1 MKFGLFT
8 MPKSLLVSEPE
19 IITKGV
25 IAYQRALPPQS
36 NSLPKRPNAQES
48 LRTATAMLEV
58 EMQQGSLIRSGR
70 KRGPDVW
77 QFRWGDKG
85 PFGKRICRRRVIGM
99 VCQYADV
106 ESARKSV
113 AGLLTEI
120 NGNGLKQPISRD
132 SPWDLFPLQP
142 PYLSTSPPKRLVR
155 FDISLSNVGEKHSVQ
170 IRLLRGVKPISTR
183 VQLTASFSIPK
194 GCISR
199 SR

>member
-48 LRTATAMLEV
+48 LRTAIAMLEV

-77 QFRWGDKG
+77 QFPDARRQRDECEGSWKFQGSCRPPLHQAADSFARCAKSDERCAHG
-85 PFGKRICRRRVIGM
+85 ANSVSNDVQRLCNGGKPEPR
-99 VCQYADV
+99 
-106 ESARKSV
+106 
-113 AGLLTEI
+113 
-120 NGNGLKQPISRD
+120 
-132 SPWDLFPLQP
+132 
-142 PYLSTSPPKRLVR
+142 
-155 FDISLSNVGEKHSVQ
+155 
-170 IRLLRGVKPISTR
+170 
-183 VQLTASFSIPK
+183 
-194 GCISR
+194 
-199 SR
+199 

>member
-8 MPKSLLVSEPE
+8 S
-19 IITKGV
+19 V

-58 EMQQGSLIRSGR
+58 EMQQGSLISGR

-85 PFGKRICRRRVIGM
+85 PFGKRIYRRRVIGT

-120 NGNGLKQPISRD
+120 TGM
-132 SPWDLFPLQP
+132 DLNIL
-142 PYLSTSPPKRLVR
+142 LS
-155 FDISLSNVGEKHSVQ
+155 G
-170 IRLLRGVKPISTR
+170 
-183 VQLTASFSIPK
+183 
-194 GCISR
+194 
-199 SR
+199 

>member
-1 MKFGLFT
+1 

-48 LRTATAMLEV
+48 LHATAMLEA

-85 PFGKRICRRRVIGM
+85 PFGKRICRQRVFGT

-113 AGLLTEI
+113 AGLLTI
-120 NGNGLKQPISRD
+120 KSTAMDLNSR
-132 SPWDLFPLQP
+132 
-142 PYLSTSPPKRLVR
+142 
-155 FDISLSNVGEKHSVQ
+155 
-170 IRLLRGVKPISTR
+170 
-183 VQLTASFSIPK
+183 
-194 GCISR
+194 
-199 SR
+199 